1 MSIVTVIDRI
11 ASIQRNI
18 TGVENAYGL
27 SEIPSSLSS
36 TMCPA
41 CITIPGEAAFE
52 FFGADMMRSTRTYI
66 MELYITLAASPLA
79 FAKKMNLAEVF
90 PARFA
95 TAFLARQTLEGLA
108 GIEDALYLRD
118 GGITT
123 LSYLGSD
130 ESFVAM
136 QSFIEVTEIERVT
149 HVDY

>member
-1 MSIVTVIDRI
+1 MSITTVIDAI

-52 FFGADMMRSTRTYI
+52 FYDADMMRSTRTYI
-66 MELYITLAASPLA
+66 MELYITPAASPLA
-79 FAKKMNLAEVF
+79 FAKKITLAEPF

-95 TAFLARQTLEGLA
+95 AAFLARRTLEGL
-108 GIEDALYLRD
+108 GWIEDAQYLRD
-118 GGITT
+118 GGVTT
-123 LSYLGSD
+123 LSYLGS
-130 ESFVAM
+130 EASFVAI
-136 QSFIEVTEIERVT
+136 QCFIEVTELARIT
-149 HVDY
+149 NVDY

>member
-1 MSIVTVIDRI
+1 MSITTVVDQI

-41 CITIPGEAAFE
+41 CITIPGEAIFE
-52 FFGADMMRSTRTYI
+52 FDGSDQVRSTRTYI
-66 MELYITLAASPLA
+66 MELYITPSASPLA
-79 FAKKMNLAEVF
+79 FAKKMALAEVF

-108 GIEDALYLRD
+108 GIEDAQYLRD
-118 GGITT
+118 GGVMT
-123 LSYLGSD
+123 LSYFGSKA
-130 ESFVAM
+130 SFVAM
-136 QSFIEVTEIERVT
+136 QCFIEVREIERVT